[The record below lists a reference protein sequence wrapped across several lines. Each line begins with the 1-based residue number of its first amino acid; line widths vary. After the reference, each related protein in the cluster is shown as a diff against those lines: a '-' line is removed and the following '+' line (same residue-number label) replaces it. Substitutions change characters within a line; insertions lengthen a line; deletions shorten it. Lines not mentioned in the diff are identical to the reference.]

1 MSMFYFK
8 IKKVADVMIATVTV
22 ILISPLLAI
31 VALAIKIE
39 DGGNVLIRQSRTG
52 KYGRPFVC
60 YKFRSMKSDHVRFD
74 KNAPVI
80 QDNNPNLTKV
90 GKFIRKFKIDELPQ
104 LFNIIKGDMC
114 IIGHRPFLPVYDCEY
129 ENWELVKFTIRP
141 GLTGLSQ
148 VRGNGYLSIKERNY
162 YDAYYATHA
171 SLFLDIKI
179 FFKTIGVLLVGEKR
193 FLKHVTEE
201 EYAALEKL
209 VEEKYEISDEIL
221 SNLGRKT
228 PDENPRS
235 E

>member
-1 MSMFYFK
+1 MFYFK

>member
-1 MSMFYFK
+1 MFYFK

-39 DGGNVLIRQSRTG
+39 DGGNVLIRQYRTG
-52 KYGRPFVC
+52 KYGRPFIC

-80 QDNNPNLTKV
+80 QDNDPNLTKV

>member
-1 MSMFYFK
+1 
-8 IKKVADVMIATVTV
+8 
-22 ILISPLLAI
+22 
-31 VALAIKIE
+31 
-39 DGGNVLIRQSRTG
+39 
-52 KYGRPFVC
+52 
-60 YKFRSMKSDHVRFD
+60 
-74 KNAPVI
+74 
-80 QDNNPNLTKV
+80 
-90 GKFIRKFKIDELPQ
+90 
-104 LFNIIKGDMC
+104 MC

>member
-1 MSMFYFK
+1 MFYFK

-80 QDNNPNLTKV
+80 QDNDPNLTKV